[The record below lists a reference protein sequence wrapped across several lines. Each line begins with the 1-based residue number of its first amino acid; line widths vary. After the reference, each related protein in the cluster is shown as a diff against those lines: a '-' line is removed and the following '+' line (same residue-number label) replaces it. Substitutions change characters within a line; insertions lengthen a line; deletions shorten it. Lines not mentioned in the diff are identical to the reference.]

1 MVEQPIADPS
11 VVPVLRGMLEL
22 LEAEQ
27 GSEDAEIRGALARL
41 EAQMRNMVHPA
52 PLPGETNSTP
62 EGLAAYLDVLT
73 QRLDSLDAKVEEL
86 DPSARL
92 LVRQVLSSN
101 NNPQQSE

>member
-1 MVEQPIADPS
+1 MTLSVNGSQTAMDTPMTDMPSRFAPKSPPEQ
-11 VVPVLRGMLEL
+11 

-62 EGLAAYLDVLT
+62 EGLAAYLDV
-73 QRLDSLDAKVEEL
+73 
-86 DPSARL
+86 
-92 LVRQVLSSN
+92 
-101 NNPQQSE
+101 